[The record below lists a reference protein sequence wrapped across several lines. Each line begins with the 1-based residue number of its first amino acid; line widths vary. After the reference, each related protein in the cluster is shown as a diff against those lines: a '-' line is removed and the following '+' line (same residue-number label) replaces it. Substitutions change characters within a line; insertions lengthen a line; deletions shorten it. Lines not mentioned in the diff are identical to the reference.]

1 MTLCFVYRAPELVE
15 THVYGGS
22 RGNTLGWGCEP
33 TPTEEPMATTE
44 ELRGAAVE
52 AASRVNTGG
61 VVGRVASAVDALAA
75 AATALATGGTYE
87 HLVEGE
93 VEEELRVPTSQ
104 GDSQGAQRGAD
115 AGTLNTAVSNPVTPA
130 GLIEAPREG
139 SDGGSEAFTL
149 EAMVAAAE
157 ASESGDRTPASGLI
171 EPASGL
177 ISPPEAEPGIH
188 EEAPEAEERPAKV
201 PPKLTFVM
209 KRPLQTRAE
218 GETRHAREA
227 LEGKEKS
234 LREKL
239 AATTAPTLDLDAN
252 PSEEDAQLC
261 TIDGVEH
268 VEHVEHLL
276 RPVVNDGD
284 PPPPTQLCRCV
295 PRVPTGWRR
304 WETIRAKPNANGS
317 MAADCYYRT
326 PDDTQGSRSYVL
338 RSEKEIEEFLSEDAA
353 PNGSNRFSSG
363 EQLVSVGMF
372 WCRPFTRARTG
383 GKRRA
388 RTGMENVPGEAGRA
402 PKTHKWRAEHLLG
415 GVDAATAASHEVGS
429 PRVEEPA
436 RDPLKDTTEEEER
449 GSSPPPVDAAPQP
462 QPEPEPGL
470 FVPQL
475 AALPSPAP
483 PPTQP
488 VTQRPVTTPPPSSPP
503 PGPIAHT
510 AAAVPDDIEA
520 MREQIRAQL
529 KEELRAQVEAEL
541 RREIAAEYVT
551 ARNAADEDARAER
564 VMHESK

>member
-1 MTLCFVYRAPELVE
+1 
-15 THVYGGS
+15 
-22 RGNTLGWGCEP
+22 
-33 TPTEEPMATTE
+33 
-44 ELRGAAVE
+44 
-52 AASRVNTGG
+52 
-61 VVGRVASAVDALAA
+61 
-75 AATALATGGTYE
+75 
-87 HLVEGE
+87 
-93 VEEELRVPTSQ
+93 
-104 GDSQGAQRGAD
+104 
-115 AGTLNTAVSNPVTPA
+115 VSNPVTPA

-171 EPASGL
+171 EP
-177 ISPPEAEPGIH
+177 PEAEPGIH
-188 EEAPEAEERPAKV
+188 EEAPEAEEAPAKV

-209 KRPLQTRAE
+209 KRPERARAD

-227 LEGKEKS
+227 LEEKEKS

-326 PDDTQGSRSYVL
+326 PDDPHGSRSYVL

-353 PNGSNRFSSG
+353 PNGCNRFSSG

-388 RTGMENVPGEAGRA
+388 RTGTENVPGEAGRA
-402 PKTHKWRAEHLLG
+402 PKTHKWRAEHLHI
-415 GVDAATAASHEVGS
+415 GVDAVTAASHEVGS

-436 RDPLKDTTEEEER
+436 KDTLKDTTEKEER
-449 GSSPPPVDAAPQP
+449 GSEPEPVDVEPEPEPEDTVQVTTEEE
-462 QPEPEPGL
+462 PEPEPGL

-488 VTQRPVTTPPPSSPP
+488 VTQRPVTTPPSSSPP
-503 PGPIAHT
+503 SGPIAHT
-510 AAAVPDDIEA
+510 AAAVPDIEA

-529 KEELRAQVEAEL
+529 KEELKSELLGEL

>member
-1 MTLCFVYRAPELVE
+1 MTSCFVYRAPELVE

-22 RGNTLGWGCEP
+22 RGNTLGWGCES
-33 TPTEEPMATTE
+33 TPTEEPMATAE

-52 AASRVNTGG
+52 AAGRVNAG
-61 VVGRVASAVDALAA
+61 VIGRVASAVDALAA

-93 VEEELRVPTSQ
+93 VETLRVPTPQ
-104 GDSQGAQRGAD
+104 GDSQGARGGAD
-115 AGTLNTAVSNPVTPA
+115 AGTNTAVSNPVTPV

-171 EPASGL
+171 EP
-177 ISPPEAEPGIH
+177 PEAEPGIH
-188 EEAPEAEERPAKV
+188 EEAPEAETRPAKV

-209 KRPLQTRAE
+209 KRPERAQAD
-218 GETRHAREA
+218 GESQHAREA

-234 LREKL
+234 LQEKL
-239 AATTAPTLDLDAN
+239 AATAPPTLDLDAN

-261 TIDGVEH
+261 TIDSVN
-268 VEHVEHLL
+268 LL

-353 PNGSNRFSSG
+353 PNGCNRFSLG

-388 RTGMENVPGEAGRA
+388 RTGMDNLPGEAIRA
-402 PKTHKWRAEHLLG
+402 PKTHKWRVEHLQ
-415 GVDAATAASHEVGS
+415 GVDAVTAASHEVGS

-449 GSSPPPVDAAPQP
+449 GSSPPPVDAAPEP
-462 QPEPEPGL
+462 EAEPEAEPEPEPEPKPESV
-470 FVPQL
+470 FIPQL
-475 AALPSPAP
+475 AARPSPAP

-503 PGPIAHT
+503 SGPIAHT

-529 KEELRAQVEAEL
+529 KDELRAQVEAEL
-541 RREIAAEYVT
+541 RKEIAAEYVT

-564 VMHESK
+564 VMHEIK

>member
-1 MTLCFVYRAPELVE
+1 MWGPN
-15 THVYGGS
+15 

-33 TPTEEPMATTE
+33 TPKEEPMATTE

-171 EPASGL
+171 
-177 ISPPEAEPGIH
+177 SPPEAEPGIH

-209 KRPLQTRAE
+209 KRPLQTRAD

-227 LEGKEKS
+227 LEEKEKS

-239 AATTAPTLDLDAN
+239 ATTAPPELDLDAN
-252 PSEEDAQLC
+252 SSEEDAQLC

-449 GSSPPPVDAAPQP
+449 RSSPPPVDAAPQP

>member
-1 MTLCFVYRAPELVE
+1 
-15 THVYGGS
+15 
-22 RGNTLGWGCEP
+22 
-33 TPTEEPMATTE
+33 
-44 ELRGAAVE
+44 
-52 AASRVNTGG
+52 
-61 VVGRVASAVDALAA
+61 
-75 AATALATGGTYE
+75 
-87 HLVEGE
+87 
-93 VEEELRVPTSQ
+93 
-104 GDSQGAQRGAD
+104 
-115 AGTLNTAVSNPVTPA
+115 VSNPVTPA

-171 EPASGL
+171 
-177 ISPPEAEPGIH
+177 SPPEAEPGIH

-209 KRPLQTRAE
+209 KRPIITRRTE
-218 GETRHAREA
+218 RRDM
-227 LEGKEKS
+227 LEKRSRKKKS
-234 LREKL
+234 RSERNSRRRPL
-239 AATTAPTLDLDAN
+239 PTLDLDAN

-363 EQLVSVGMF
+363 EQLVCVGMF

-388 RTGMENVPGEAGRA
+388 RTGTENVPGEAGRA

-436 RDPLKDTTEEEER
+436 RDTLKDTTERRRSAGRRLPRLTPRRSRSRSRSR
-449 GSSPPPVDAAPQP
+449 GC
-462 QPEPEPGL
+462 L
-470 FVPQL
+470 F
-475 AALPSPAP
+475 
-483 PPTQP
+483 
-488 VTQRPVTTPPPSSPP
+488 PSSRLCPP
-503 PGPIAHT
+503 
-510 AAAVPDDIEA
+510 
-520 MREQIRAQL
+520 
-529 KEELRAQVEAEL
+529 
-541 RREIAAEYVT
+541 RR
-551 ARNAADEDARAER
+551 RRPR
-564 VMHESK
+564 SR

>member
-1 MTLCFVYRAPELVE
+1 MWGPN
-15 THVYGGS
+15 
-22 RGNTLGWGCEP
+22 RGNTLGWGYEP
-33 TPTEEPMATTE
+33 TPKEEPMATTE

-93 VEEELRVPTSQ
+93 VETTPRVPTPQ
-104 GDSQGAQRGAD
+104 GDSQGGARGGAD
-115 AGTLNTAVSNPVTPA
+115 AGLANTAVSNPVTPV
-130 GLIEAPREG
+130 GLIEARREG

-157 ASESGDRTPASGLI
+157 ASESGDQTPASGLI
-171 EPASGL
+171 EPEGL
-177 ISPPEAEPGIH
+177 IQPPEAEPGIH
-188 EEAPEAEERPAKV
+188 EEAPEAEEAPAKV

-209 KRPLQTRAE
+209 KRPERARAD
-218 GETRHAREA
+218 GETRHAAREA
-227 LEGKEKS
+227 LEEKEKS

-239 AATTAPTLDLDAN
+239 ATTAPLSLDLDAN

-261 TIDGVEH
+261 GIDGVEH
-268 VEHVEHLL
+268 VEHVEHML

-326 PDDTQGSRSYVL
+326 PDDPQGSRSYVL

-402 PKTHKWRAEHLLG
+402 PKTHKWRAEHPLG
-415 GVDAATAASHEVGS
+415 GVDAATPASHEVGS

-449 GSSPPPVDAAPQP
+449 GSSPPPVDAAPEP

-470 FVPQL
+470 FVHQL